1 MKILRGSAKIEERAD
16 SGAAIRLGP
25 AGGAGETSSWGLAL
39 VVFMRLLAVLWV
51 GQGLSQW
58 AAILLPREPLFDQA
72 TEVWGA
78 AVIFFAVLDLV
89 AAVGLWLATPWG
101 GVIWLFCAVA
111 QIFAALMIPGFF
123 AGLWIGVSVVLIG
136 LYFALTWLAARRG
149 DDAGRGKRP

>member
-1 MKILRGSAKIEERAD
+1 MKIQRGSAGNEERGN
-16 SGAAIRLGP
+16 SGAAIRLGD
-25 AGGAGETSSWGLAL
+25 AGAAGEASPWGLAL

-51 GQGLSQW
+51 CQGLSQW
-58 AAILLPREPLFDQA
+58 AAILLPRDPLFDQA

-78 AVIFFAVLDLV
+78 AVVFFAVLNLV

-111 QIFAALMIPGFF
+111 QIFAALIIPGFF
-123 AGLWIGVSVVLIG
+123 AGIWIGVDVALIA

-149 DDAGRGKRP
+149 DDAARRERR

>member
-1 MKILRGSAKIEERAD
+1 MKILRGSARNEERAD

-25 AGGAGETSSWGLAL
+25 AGVGRETSAWGLAL
-39 VVFMRLLAVLWV
+39 VVFMRVLAVLWV

-89 AAVGLWLATPWG
+89 AAVGLWLAAPWG
-101 GVIWLFCAVA
+101 AVVWLTASVSMVVVEAFFPQVYGGRSSVIIVEA
-111 QIFAALMIPGFF
+111 
-123 AGLWIGVSVVLIG
+123 VLIVG
-136 LYFALTWLAARRG
+136 YLLLAIQAAREQ
-149 DDAGRGKRP
+149 PN

>member
-1 MKILRGSAKIEERAD
+1 MKILRGSARNEERAD

-25 AGGAGETSSWGLAL
+25 AGRASETSPWGLAL

-78 AVIFFAVLDLV
+78 AVIFFAALDLV

-111 QIFAALMIPGFF
+111 QILAGLMIPGFF
-123 AGLWIGVSVVLIG
+123 AGLWIGVTVVLIC

-149 DDAGRGKRP
+149 DGA